1 MIDNRITIIDAIINK
16 TKNGELTWYDT
27 KNIQET
33 TYKNKTYTQIMDKD
47 GHYLMAKFILRK
59 ARYAGI
65 DQIIS
70 LIIEFINPVYI
81 KNDTDK
87 YAKRM
92 TVCRVRNVTSLIV
105 LYDKMEELFR
115 VVRESVMDDI
125 KQPER
130 EYIMNTLLYSF
141 SKEENNDR

>member
-1 MIDNRITIIDAIINK
+1 MIDDRITIIDGIINK

-27 KNIQET
+27 NNIQET

-59 ARYAGI
+59 ARYAGV

-70 LIIEFINPVYI
+70 LIIEFISPVYI
-81 KNDTDK
+81 KNDTDR

-92 TVCRVRNVTSLIV
+92 TVCRVRNSTSIVV
-105 LYDKMEELFR
+105 LYDKMEELFT
-115 VVRESVMDDI
+115 VIRESIINDI
-125 KQPER
+125 NQSER
-130 EYIMNTLLYSF
+130 EYIMSTLVYSF
-141 SKEENNDR
+141 SKEEKQ